1 MLVNDTIAAIAT
13 GMGNAGVGIIRISG
27 KNAVEVASK
36 VFRQGK
42 CSFFCAV
49 SVTIHWSP
57 FSFFRMMG

>member
-36 VFRQGK
+36 VFRPANEEKNRKHEKLHSSIWTG
-42 CSFFCAV
+42 
-49 SVTIHWSP
+49 I
-57 FSFFRMMG
+57 

>member
-36 VFRQGK
+36 VFRPANEEK
-42 CSFFCAV
+42 KIES
-49 SVTIHWSP
+49 
-57 FSFFRMMG
+57 MK

>member
-36 VFRQGK
+36 VFRPANEEK
-42 CSFFCAV
+42 K
-49 SVTIHWSP
+49 
-57 FSFFRMMG
+57 

>member
-36 VFRQGK
+36 VFRPANKEKNRKHEKLHG
-42 CSFFCAV
+42 SIW
-49 SVTIHWSP
+49 TGI
-57 FSFFRMMG
+57 

>member
-36 VFRQGK
+36 VFRRQMK
-42 CSFFCAV
+42 
-49 SVTIHWSP
+49 
-57 FSFFRMMG
+57 RKK

>member
-36 VFRQGK
+36 VF
-42 CSFFCAV
+42 
-49 SVTIHWSP
+49 
-57 FSFFRMMG
+57 FRSLRAIRGR

>member
-36 VFRQGK
+36 VFRPANEEKKIEIPACCGNY
-42 CSFFCAV
+42 S
-49 SVTIHWSP
+49 
-57 FSFFRMMG
+57 